1 MYTREKNN
9 VIYVYRNQELFLRSL
24 SGEYPHGM
32 QMMYTADYAIE
43 LDKWPDGRTTG
54 NCKVIKDRSGLLS
67 RDNPQNIE
75 KMFKIIEILLE
86 DSEIS
91 YK

>member
-1 MYTREKNN
+1 MYTREKDN

-24 SGEYPHGM
+24 SGRFPHGI
-32 QMMYTADYAIE
+32 QMMYSADYAIE
-43 LDKWPDGRTTG
+43 LVRNSDGSTVCGCR
-54 NCKVIKDRSGLLS
+54 VLKDRSGVLS
-67 RDNPQNIE
+67 RDNPQKIE

-86 DSEIS
+86 DSEIL